1 MSTRKRRSDK
11 KHAKRNGETKFK
23 EELPFVQKQADGHIH
38 TDTEK
43 PMYYKKHR
51 EPAGLRADADRQKVK
66 KCHSQRRQQINILDL
81 LI

>member
-23 EELPFVQKQADGHIH
+23 EEWPFVQKQADGHIH

-51 EPAGLRADADRQKVK
+51 EPAGL
-66 KCHSQRRQQINILDL
+66 
-81 LI
+81 